1 MVSLSTDPL
10 DPETMNG
17 RLLIAGL
24 EMLISG
30 EPRNDPPGG
39 GCQKHPFSR
48 LGLDGSGNP
57 HFGVKNP
64 EIRAVPGI

>member
-1 MVSLSTDPL
+1 MISLSTDPL

-17 RLLIAGL
+17 RLLIASL
-24 EMLISG
+24 ETLISG

-39 GCQKHPFSR
+39 GVPKRAFSR
-48 LGLDGSGNP
+48 SGRDGSGNP